1 VTQPRCSIV
10 IPVHGRAGLTRRCLE
25 AILSAAP
32 RTPFE
37 IIVVDDA
44 SEDAT
49 PELLA
54 AQTDPVRSLRR
65 DRSGGFAAACNDGA
79 AAARG
84 DLLVFLNNDTE
95 PHQGWLDALA
105 DHADAHLEAAVVGA
119 KLLFP
124 DGTVQHAGVVICQDG
139 RPRHIYAGFPADHP
153 AVEQARAFQAVTAA
167 CMLVRREA
175 FDRAGGFDPDFRNS
189 LEDVDLCLRIRNRGH
204 EVHYCPASVVTHLES
219 VSRGRGS
226 RDVQHNFRLFQ
237 ERWEG
242 RVRRDDLDY
251 YVADGLLRLRYRDSY
266 PIGIE
271 AAPELAATSAV
282 PDEVRDLLDRQQRH
296 LADLLR
302 EVVRLTAHVAEL
314 ELGGDSS
321 REAVTDPPPS
331 GPAPDAEEVLRLARA
346 LELQVHDLQA
356 RLAGASANGS
366 IEPSEILGYRKLLE
380 GMQALVEERVPE
392 GATVLVISRGD
403 DEALDLGARQ
413 GWHFPQE
420 ADGTYAGRY
429 PLDSDE
435 AVAQLEQLRER
446 GAGYL
451 LVPGTSA
458 WWLDHYEAFG
468 RHLERYRRI
477 AEQDAG
483 ALYMLSETDEEINE
497 EAGEQ

>member
-1 VTQPRCSIV
+1 
-10 IPVHGRAGLTRRCLE
+10 
-25 AILSAAP
+25 
-32 RTPFE
+32 
-37 IIVVDDA
+37 
-44 SEDAT
+44 
-49 PELLA
+49 
-54 AQTDPVRSLRR
+54 
-65 DRSGGFAAACNDGA
+65 
-79 AAARG
+79 
-84 DLLVFLNNDTE
+84 
-95 PHQGWLDALA
+95 
-105 DHADAHLEAAVVGA
+105 
-119 KLLFP
+119 
-124 DGTVQHAGVVICQDG
+124 
-139 RPRHIYAGFPADHP
+139 
-153 AVEQARAFQAVTAA
+153 
-167 CMLVRREA
+167 M
-175 FDRAGGFDPDFRNS
+175 
-189 LEDVDLCLRIRNRGH
+189 
-204 EVHYCPASVVTHLES
+204 HYCPASVVTHLES

-226 RDVQHNFRLFQ
+226 RDVQHNLRLFQ

-271 AAPELAATSAV
+271 AAPELATSAI

-314 ELGGDSS
+314 ELGGESP
-321 REAVTDPPPS
+321 RETVADPPPS
-331 GPAPDAEEVLRLARA
+331 GPAPDAEEVLRLARE
-346 LELQVHDLQA
+346 LELQVHDLQTRMA
-356 RLAGASANGS
+356 AASANGS
-366 IEPSEILGYRKLLE
+366 IAPSEILGYRKLLAD
-380 GMQALVEERVPE
+380 MQALVEERVPE

-451 LVPGTSA
+451 LVPGPSA

-468 RHLERYRRI
+468 RHLSAIPGSPSRTR
-477 AEQDAG
+477 A
-483 ALYMLSETDEEINE
+483 ALYVLSE
-497 EAGEQ
+497 GEG